1 MRSVSARRASHPCW
15 RQTLVQNMKA
25 RHPIA
30 IVGGGPA
37 GALAATLLA
46 SGGKE
51 KKEVILFDE
60 KLAWEKPCGG
70 GLTHKALQQYPF
82 LADAGSIVNPVQDCE
97 LISPS
102 GKRVRFHMQHPVGI
116 FSRLALNELLLD
128 RARRAGV
135 DVRQERVTHISG
147 TPGNWQLAA
156 SQSKPLAS
164 YIVFAAGA
172 RNPFRPQFL
181 APISPGDLMVTAG
194 YFIPRRTS
202 LMQIQFLKGI
212 TGYIWVFP
220 RADHVSAG
228 IAGKMGEVPAAELRR
243 VLEKWLQENGFHLD
257 GAHFYSHILPS
268 FRAQTFDAIEVCGD
282 GWAMIGD
289 SAGLVD
295 PITGEGLYYAL
306 RSAELCAEALLA
318 GQPEDY
324 RALLEGEVLSEL
336 KLAARVS
343 HRFYTGQIF
352 GGSVLERIVS
362 LTAQSVTFRELMSD
376 LFAGI
381 QGYRDLRSRMYR
393 ILPSV
398 MSEGLA
404 STLRRPQTDRTP
416 TADPLAAN
424 LAADPFAADPLAD
437 GPTPQLSS

>member
-1 MRSVSARRASHPCW
+1 MPT
-15 RQTLVQNMKA
+15 QQ
-25 RHPIA
+25 PIA

-37 GALAATLLA
+37 GALAGALLA
-46 SGGKE
+46 AGGRD
-51 KKEVILFDE
+51 VLLFDE

-82 LADAGSIVNPVQDCE
+82 LADAGSESNPVEHCE

-102 GKRVRFHMQHPVGI
+102 GQRIRFHMQYPVAI
-116 FSRLALNELLLD
+116 FSRLALNGLLLE

-135 DVRQERVTHISG
+135 DVRVDIHHERVTRIAG
-147 TPGNWQLAA
+147 TGGDWQLVTP
-156 SQSKPLAS
+156 QREYKAS
-164 YIVFAAGA
+164 YLMLAAGA
-172 RNPFRPQFL
+172 RNPFRSQFL
-181 APISPGDLMVTAG
+181 SPIPPSDLMVTAG
-194 YFIPRRTS
+194 YFIPVRSS

-228 IAGKMGEVPAAELRR
+228 IAGKMGETSTAELRR
-243 VLEKWLQENGFHLD
+243 ILEQWLEGNGFHLD
-257 GAHFYSHILPS
+257 GARFYSHILPS
-268 FRAQTFDAIEVCGD
+268 FRAQTFETLEVCGE

-306 RSAELCAEALLA
+306 RSAELCAGALLA
-318 GQPEDY
+318 GQPDDY
-324 RALLEGEVLSEL
+324 RALLEEEVLAEL

-343 HRFYTGQIF
+343 QRFYSGQIF
-352 GGSVLERIVS
+352 GDSVLERMVS
-362 LTAQSVTFRELMSD
+362 LTSQSASFRDLMSD

-381 QGYRDLRSRMYR
+381 QGYRDLRARLYR

-398 MSEGLA
+398 MAEGIA
-404 STLRRPQTDRTP
+404 GTMRWPWNKST
-416 TADPLAAN
+416 
-424 LAADPFAADPLAD
+424 
-437 GPTPQLSS
+437 